1 MVKAGPQDTNDQVIR
16 KFKKKVLMDEI
27 LTKIKEKEFY
37 KKPSLIRKEKKQEL
51 KRKYRRQKRDLW
63 VYKKKSKQS

>member
-51 KRKYRRQKRDLW
+51 KRKYRRQKRDL
-63 VYKKKSKQS
+63 